1 MGHFLGF
8 ETLQATV
15 DDGGAIALIEGKEGP
30 LDFCDVQR
38 HATSLRPE
46 SPAGRGSDRLSG
58 YGGTV
63 PTSVP
68 IRLVLASASPA
79 RLSTL
84 RSAGVEP
91 EVIVSSVDEDA
102 VLTAAQEAA
111 AEPLDPA
118 DIALL
123 LARAKCEDVVTTD
136 PEADLVLGCDSVLEL
151 DGEVHG
157 KPADPAEAVSR
168 WQRMRGRSGILH
180 TGHWI
185 VDLRDPEDGGT
196 AGTVG
201 ASASTLVHFAD
212 LADEEIE
219 AYVATGEPL
228 RVAGAFTV
236 DGLGGPYVR
245 GIEGDYHA
253 VVGVSLPAL
262 RDLLGDLGIPWHT
275 LRSAV

>member
-1 MGHFLGF
+1 
-8 ETLQATV
+8 
-15 DDGGAIALIEGKEGP
+15 
-30 LDFCDVQR
+30 
-38 HATSLRPE
+38 
-46 SPAGRGSDRLSG
+46 
-58 YGGTV
+58 
-63 PTSVP
+63 VP

-102 VLTAAQEAA
+102 VLAAAQEAA
-111 AEPLDPA
+111 AEPLDAA

-123 LARAKCEDVVTTD
+123 LARAKCEDVAATD
-136 PEADLVLGCDSVLEL
+136 SDAEEPDTDLVLGCDSVLEL

-201 ASASTLVHFAD
+201 ASASTLVYFAD
-212 LADEEIE
+212 LTDEEIE

-253 VVGVSLPAL
+253 VVGVSLPVL
-262 RDLLGDLGIPWHT
+262 RDLLGELGIPWHT